1 MNATRAAAPD
11 SVASHHYFDRDV
23 GSMAVKLLPSE
34 YYVTSSDTVLS
45 TVLGSCVA
53 ACLHDVEAGV
63 AGMNHF
69 MLPDD
74 GEAGAGT
81 RDAVESMRYGAYAMD
96 VLIRELVRVG
106 ARRDRLKAKVFGG
119 GAVLAN
125 MTTLN
130 IGDRNADFVLR
141 YLRAEGIEIA
151 AQDLRGPHARR
162 VCFIPSTGKAI
173 VRKLRAQ
180 TEVRQVQHEEGE
192 LLRKLSGLRGAAD
205 SERTGIAP
213 ATRPAPVVVIKGN
226 R

>member
-1 MNATRAAAPD
+1 MTTASNAAAPG

-23 GSMAVKLLPSE
+23 GMMAVKLLPSE
-34 YYVTSSDTVLS
+34 YYVTSSNTALS

-53 ACLHDVEAGV
+53 ACLHDREAGV

-74 GEAGAGT
+74 GEPGAVAGT
-81 RDAVESMRYGAYAMD
+81 RDANESMRYGAYAMD
-96 VLIRELVRVG
+96 VLIRELVRAG

-141 YLRAEGIEIA
+141 YLNNERIEVA

-162 VCFIPSTGKAI
+162 VCFVPATGKAI

-192 LLRKLSGLRGAAD
+192 LLRRLSGSRAASAAD
-205 SERTGIAP
+205 N
-213 ATRPAPVVVIKGN
+213 KGN
-226 R
+226 P